1 MIPEVFAIIIILTS
15 AYLFYIW
22 SLESTE
28 KKKRM
33 RSEEVK

>member
-1 MIPEVFAIIIILTS
+1 MIIEIFAITFIFAT

-33 RSEEVK
+33 QK

>member
-1 MIPEVFAIIIILTS
+1 MIIEIFAIVFIFAF
-15 AYLFYIW
+15 AYLFYIR

-33 RSEEVK
+33 QK